1 MTAGDLHMYTLFT
14 DTDCD
19 ITPEIAARYGYKLIS
34 MPYTIEGQQVFPY
47 VDFKDFDYKEFYNRL
62 RKGVIPTTSALSPT
76 EYVNYFEPEFKAGHD
91 ILYVHF
97 SAAMTATFNSMRLA
111 LEELAEKY
119 PERKLYQIDTKG
131 ITLGSYNI
139 CLEIGEMYK
148 NGASIEDIQKWA
160 DVEIDKTAFYFY
172 ADDLKFFGRS
182 GRVSG
187 FAAFFGN
194 IIGLKPII
202 FIDTDGKMKTKDKCR
217 GRKQALQKL
226 LNYVIDLE
234 EDITKHRVTI
244 AHTDALEI
252 AEEFGEMMKK
262 QFGED
267 LKIEYEVV
275 NPTAGSHCGPNAMG
289 VTFHAKHR

>member
-1 MTAGDLHMYTLFT
+1 MYTLFT

-76 EYVNYFEPEFKAGHD
+76 EYVNYFEPEFAAGHD

-148 NGASIEDIQKWA
+148 NGASIEDIQRWA
-160 DVEIDKTAFYFY
+160 ATEIDKTAFYFY

-217 GRKQALQKL
+217 GRKAALQTL

-234 EDITKHRVTI
+234 EDIKNHRVTI
-244 AHTDALEI
+244 AHTDALDI
-252 AEEFGEMMKK
+252 AEEFGAMMKK
-262 QFGED
+262 RFGED

>member
-1 MTAGDLHMYTLFT
+1 MYTLFT

-47 VDFKDFDYKEFYNRL
+47 VDFEKFEWHEFYDRL
-62 RKGVIPTTSALSPT
+62 RKGVIPTTSALSPV
-76 EYVNYFEPEFKAGHD
+76 EYVNYFEPEFKAGRD

-131 ITLGSYNI
+131 ITLGSYSI
-139 CLEIGEMYK
+139 CLSIGEMYK
-148 NGASIEDIQKWA
+148 NGASIEEIQAWA
-160 DVEIDKTAFYFY
+160 DKEIDKTAFYFY
-172 ADDLKFFGRS
+172 ADDLKFFGKS

-217 GRKQALQKL
+217 GRKQALQTL
-226 LNYVIDLE
+226 LQYVIDLE
-234 EDITKHRVTI
+234 EDIKEHRVVI
-244 AHTDALEI
+244 AHTDALPI
-252 AEEFGEMMKK
+252 AEEFGKMMKDY
-262 QFGED
+262 FGQD
-267 LKIEYEVV
+267 LEIEYEVV

>member
-1 MTAGDLHMYTLFT
+1 MYTLFT

-19 ITPEIAARYGYKLIS
+19 ITPEIAAQYGYKLIS
-34 MPYTIEGQQVFPY
+34 MPYTIEGQQIFPY
-47 VDFKDFDYKEFYNRL
+47 VDFKEFDYKAFYNKL
-62 RKGVIPTTSALSPT
+62 RQGVIPTTSALSPV
-76 EYVNYFEPEFKAGHD
+76 EYINYFEPEFAAGRD

-97 SAAMTATFNSMRLA
+97 SAAMSATFNSMRLA

-119 PERKLYQIDTKG
+119 PDRKVYTVDTKG

-139 CLEIGEMYK
+139 CHYIGEMYK
-148 NGASIEDIQKWA
+148 KGASIEEIQKWA
-160 DVEIDKTAFYFY
+160 EVEVDKTAFYFY
-172 ADDLKFFGRS
+172 ADDLKFFGKS

-194 IIGLKPII
+194 VIGLKPII
-202 FIDTDGKMKTKDKCR
+202 FIGNDGKMTTKDKCR
-217 GRKQALQKL
+217 GRKNALQKL
-226 LNYVIDLE
+226 LQYVIDLE
-234 EDITKHRVTI
+234 EDIKNYRVTI

-262 QFGED
+262 QFGDD

>member
-1 MTAGDLHMYTLFT
+1 MYTLFT

-19 ITPEIAARYGYKLIS
+19 ITPEIAERYGYKLIS
-34 MPYTIEGQQVFPY
+34 MPYTIEGKQVFPY
-47 VDFKDFDYKEFYNRL
+47 VDFKDFEYKEFYNRL
-62 RKGVIPTTSALSPT
+62 RKGVVPTTSALSPV
-76 EYVNYFEPEFKAGHD
+76 EYINYFEPEFKAGRD

-111 LEELAEKY
+111 LEELKEKY
-119 PERKLYQIDTKG
+119 PERKLYDIDTKG

-139 CLEIGEMYK
+139 CLSIGELYK
-148 NGASIEDIQKWA
+148 NGASIEEIQAWA
-160 DVEIDKTAFYFY
+160 DREIDRTAFYFY
-172 ADDLKFFGRS
+172 ADDLKFFGKS

-234 EDITKHRVTI
+234 DDIKNHRVII
-244 AHTDALEI
+244 AHTDALPI
-252 AEEFGEMMKK
+252 AEEFGDMMKDY
-262 QFGED
+262 FGED
-267 LKIEYEVV
+267 LRIEYEVV
-275 NPTAGSHCGPNAMG
+275 NPTAGSHCGPNAIG
-289 VTFHAKHR
+289 VSFHAKHR

>member
-1 MTAGDLHMYTLFT
+1 MYTLFT

-19 ITPEIAARYGYKLIS
+19 ITPEIAEKYGYKLIS
-34 MPYTIEGQQVFPY
+34 MPYTIEGKQIFPY
-47 VDFKDFDYKEFYNRL
+47 VGFEQFDYKAFYNKL
-62 RKGVIPTTSALSPT
+62 RQGVIPTTSALSPV
-76 EYVNYFEPEFKAGHD
+76 EYINYFEPEFKEGRD

-97 SAAMTATFNSMRLA
+97 SAAMSATFNSMRLA
-111 LEELAEKY
+111 LEELKEKY
-119 PERKLYQIDTKG
+119 PDRHVYTVDTKG

-139 CLEIGEMYK
+139 CHYIGEMYK
-148 NGASIEDIQKWA
+148 NGASIEEIQKWA
-160 DVEIDKTAFYFY
+160 EVEVDKTAFYFY
-172 ADDLKFFGRS
+172 ADDLKFFGKS

-194 IIGLKPII
+194 VIGLKPII
-202 FIDTDGKMKTKDKCR
+202 FIGNDGKMTTKDKCR
-217 GRKQALQKL
+217 GRKNALQKL
-226 LNYVIDLE
+226 LQYVIDLE
-234 EDITKHRVTI
+234 EDIKNYRVTI

>member
-1 MTAGDLHMYTLFT
+1 MYTLFT

-34 MPYTIEGQQVFPY
+34 MPYTIEGEQVSPY
-47 VDFKDFDYKEFYNRL
+47 VSFKEFNYKEFYNRL
-62 RKGVIPTTSALSPT
+62 RKGVIPTTSALSPV
-76 EYVNYFEPEFKAGHD
+76 EYIDYFEPEFKEGRD

-111 LEELAEKY
+111 LEELKEKY
-119 PERKLYQIDTKG
+119 PERKVYTIDTKG

-139 CLEIGEMYK
+139 CLTIGEMYK
-148 NGASIEDIQKWA
+148 NGASIEEIQAWA
-160 DVEIDKTAFYFY
+160 DKEIDKTAFYFY

-217 GRKQALQKL
+217 GRKQALQRL
-226 LNYVIDLE
+226 LEYVIELGD
-234 EDITKHRVTI
+234 DIKNHRVVI

-252 AEEFGEMMKK
+252 AEEFGAMMKK
-262 QFGED
+262 QFGDD
-267 LKIEYEVV
+267 LNIEYEVV

-289 VTFHAKHR
+289 VTFHSKHR

>member
-1 MTAGDLHMYTLFT
+1 MYTLFT

-47 VDFKDFDYKEFYNRL
+47 VDFEKFEWHEFYDRL
-62 RKGVIPTTSALSPT
+62 RKGVIPTTSALSPV
-76 EYVNYFEPEFKAGHD
+76 EYINYFEPEFKAGRD

-119 PERKLYQIDTKG
+119 PDRKVYQIDTKG
-131 ITLGSYNI
+131 ITLGSYSI
-139 CLEIGEMYK
+139 CLSIGEMYK
-148 NGASIEDIQKWA
+148 NGASIEEIQAWA
-160 DVEIDKTAFYFY
+160 DKEIDKTAFYFY
-172 ADDLKFFGRS
+172 ADDLKFFGKS

-217 GRKQALQKL
+217 GRKQALQTL
-226 LNYVIDLE
+226 LQYVIDLE
-234 EDITKHRVTI
+234 EDIKEHRVVI
-244 AHTDALEI
+244 AHTDALPI
-252 AEEFGEMMKK
+252 AEEFGKMMKDY
-262 QFGED
+262 FGQD
-267 LKIEYEVV
+267 LEIEYEVV

>member
-1 MTAGDLHMYTLFT
+1 MYTLFT

-19 ITPEIAARYGYKLIS
+19 ITPEIAERYGYKLIS
-34 MPYTIEGQQVFPY
+34 MPYTIEGEQVFPY
-47 VDFKDFDYKEFYNRL
+47 VSFKEFNYKEFYNRL
-62 RKGVIPTTSALSPT
+62 RKGVIPTTSALSPV
-76 EYVNYFEPEFKAGHD
+76 EYINYFELEFKAGRD

-119 PERKLYQIDTKG
+119 PDRKLYQIDTKG
-131 ITLGSYNI
+131 ITLGSYSI
-139 CLEIGEMYK
+139 CLSIGELYK
-148 NGASIEDIQKWA
+148 KGASIEEIQAWA
-160 DVEIDKTAFYFY
+160 DKEIDKTAFYFY
-172 ADDLKFFGRS
+172 ADDLKFFGKS

-226 LNYVIDLE
+226 LQYVIDLQD
-234 EDITKHRVTI
+234 DIKNHRVVI
-244 AHTDALEI
+244 AHTDALPI
-252 AEEFGEMMKK
+252 AEEFGKMMKDY
-262 QFGED
+262 FGQD
-267 LKIEYEVV
+267 LEIEYEVV

>member
-1 MTAGDLHMYTLFT
+1 MYTLFT

-19 ITPEIAARYGYKLIS
+19 ITPEIAAHYGYKLIS
-34 MPYTIEGQQVFPY
+34 MPYTIEGKQVFPY
-47 VDFKDFDYKEFYNRL
+47 VDFKEFDYKAFYNKL
-62 RKGVIPTTSALSPT
+62 RQGVIPTTSALSPV
-76 EYVNYFEPEFKAGHD
+76 EYINYFEPEFKAGRD

-97 SAAMTATFNSMRLA
+97 SAAMSATFNSMRLA

-119 PERKLYQIDTKG
+119 PDRKVYTVDTKG

-139 CLEIGEMYK
+139 CHYIGEMYK

-160 DVEIDKTAFYFY
+160 AVEVDKTAFYFY
-172 ADDLKFFGRS
+172 ADDLKFFGKS

-194 IIGLKPII
+194 VIGLKPII
-202 FIDTDGKMKTKDKCR
+202 FIGNDGKMTTKDKCR
-217 GRKQALQKL
+217 GRKNALQKL
-226 LNYVIDLE
+226 LQYVIDLE
-234 EDITKHRVTI
+234 EDIKNYRVTI

-252 AEEFGEMMKK
+252 AEEFGNMMKAH
-262 QFGED
+262 FGED

>member
-1 MTAGDLHMYTLFT
+1 MYTLFT

-47 VDFKDFDYKEFYNRL
+47 VDFEKFEWHEFYDRL
-62 RKGVIPTTSALSPT
+62 RKGVIPTTSALSPV
-76 EYVNYFEPEFKAGHD
+76 EYVNYFEPEFKEGRD

-111 LEELAEKY
+111 LEELKEKY
-119 PERKLYQIDTKG
+119 PERKVYTIDTKG
-131 ITLGSYNI
+131 ITLGSYSI
-139 CLEIGEMYK
+139 CLSIGEMYK
-148 NGASIEDIQKWA
+148 KGASIEEIQAWA
-160 DVEIDKTAFYFY
+160 AKEIDKTAFYFY
-172 ADDLKFFGRS
+172 ADDLKFFGKS

-202 FIDTDGKMKTKDKCR
+202 FIDTDGRMKTKDKCR
-217 GRKQALQKL
+217 GRKQALQRL
-226 LNYVIDLE
+226 LDYVIDLE
-234 EDITKHRVTI
+234 DDIKNHRVVI
-244 AHTDALEI
+244 AHTDALPI
-252 AEEFGEMMKK
+252 AEEFGNMMKRH
-262 QFGED
+262 FGQD
-267 LKIEYEVV
+267 LQIEYEVV

>member
-1 MTAGDLHMYTLFT
+1 MYTLFT

-19 ITPEIAARYGYKLIS
+19 ITPEIAERYGYKLIS
-34 MPYTIEGQQVFPY
+34 MPYTIEGKQVFPY
-47 VDFKDFDYKEFYNRL
+47 VDFKDFEYKEFYNRL
-62 RKGVIPTTSALSPT
+62 RKGVVPTTSALSPV
-76 EYVNYFEPEFKAGHD
+76 EYINYFEPEFKAGRD

-111 LEELAEKY
+111 LEELKEKY
-119 PERKLYQIDTKG
+119 PERKLYDIDTKG

-139 CLEIGEMYK
+139 CLSIGELYK
-148 NGASIEDIQKWA
+148 NGASIEEIQAWA
-160 DVEIDKTAFYFY
+160 DREIDRTAFYFY
-172 ADDLKFFGRS
+172 ADDLKFFGKS

-234 EDITKHRVTI
+234 DDIQNHRVII
-244 AHTDALEI
+244 AHTDALPI
-252 AEEFGEMMKK
+252 AEEFGDMMKDY
-262 QFGED
+262 FGED

-275 NPTAGSHCGPNAMG
+275 NPTAGSHCGPNAIG
-289 VTFHAKHR
+289 VSFHAKHR

>member
-1 MTAGDLHMYTLFT
+1 MYTLFT

-19 ITPEIAARYGYKLIS
+19 ITPEIAERYGYKLIS

-47 VDFKDFDYKEFYNRL
+47 VDFDKFEWHEFYDRL
-62 RKGVIPTTSALSPT
+62 RKGVIPTTSALSPV
-76 EYVNYFEPEFKAGHD
+76 EYINYFEPEFKAGRD

-131 ITLGSYNI
+131 ITLGSYSI
-139 CLEIGEMYK
+139 CLSIGELYK
-148 NGASIEDIQKWA
+148 NGASIEEIQAWA
-160 DVEIDKTAFYFY
+160 DREIDKTAFYFY
-172 ADDLKFFGRS
+172 ADDLKFFGKS

-217 GRKQALQKL
+217 GRKQALQRL
-226 LNYVIDLE
+226 LEYVIDLE
-234 EDITKHRVTI
+234 EDIKEHRVVI
-244 AHTDALEI
+244 AHTDALPI
-252 AEEFGEMMKK
+252 AEEFGNMMKEH
-262 QFGED
+262 FGQD
-267 LKIEYEVV
+267 LEIEYEVV

>member
-1 MTAGDLHMYTLFT
+1 MYTLFT

-19 ITPEIAARYGYKLIS
+19 ITPEIAAKYGYKLIS

-47 VDFKDFDYKEFYNRL
+47 VDFKEFDYKTFYNKL
-62 RKGVIPTTSALSPT
+62 RSGVIPTTSALSPV
-76 EYVNYFEPEFKAGHD
+76 EYINYFEPEFAAGRD

-97 SAAMTATFNSMRLA
+97 SAAMSATFNSMRLA

-119 PERKLYQIDTKG
+119 PDRKVYTVDTKG

-139 CLEIGEMYK
+139 CHYIGEMYK
-148 NGASIEDIQKWA
+148 NGASIEEIQKWA
-160 DVEIDKTAFYFY
+160 EVEVDKTAFYFY
-172 ADDLKFFGRS
+172 ADDLKFFGKS

-194 IIGLKPII
+194 VIGLKPII
-202 FIDTDGKMKTKDKCR
+202 YIGNDGKMTTKDKCR
-217 GRKQALQKL
+217 GRKNALAKL
-226 LNYVIDLE
+226 LDYVIDLE
-234 EDITKHRVTI
+234 EDIKNYRVTI

-252 AEEFGEMMKK
+252 AEEFGNMMKAH
-262 QFGED
+262 FGED

>member
-1 MTAGDLHMYTLFT
+1 MYTLFT

-47 VDFKDFDYKEFYNRL
+47 VDFDKFEYHEFYDRL
-62 RKGVIPTTSALSPT
+62 RKGVIPTTSDLSPV
-76 EYVNYFEPEFKAGHD
+76 EYVNYFEPEFKAGRD

-131 ITLGSYNI
+131 ITLGSYSI
-139 CLEIGEMYK
+139 CLSIGELYK
-148 NGASIEDIQKWA
+148 NGASVEEIQAWA
-160 DVEIDKTAFYFY
+160 DKEIDKTAFYFY
-172 ADDLKFFGRS
+172 ADDLKFFGKS

-217 GRKQALQKL
+217 GRKQALQTL
-226 LNYVIDLE
+226 LQYVIDLE
-234 EDITKHRVTI
+234 DNIKEHRVVI
-244 AHTDALEI
+244 AHTDALSI
-252 AEEFGEMMKK
+252 AEEFGKMMKDY
-262 QFGED
+262 FGQD
-267 LKIEYEVV
+267 LEIEYEVV

>member
-1 MTAGDLHMYTLFT
+1 M
-14 DTDCD
+14 
-19 ITPEIAARYGYKLIS
+19 S
-34 MPYTIEGQQVFPY
+34 
-47 VDFKDFDYKEFYNRL
+47 
-62 RKGVIPTTSALSPT
+62 
-76 EYVNYFEPEFKAGHD
+76 
-91 ILYVHF
+91 
-97 SAAMTATFNSMRLA
+97 ATFNSMRLA

-119 PERKLYQIDTKG
+119 PERKVYTVDTKG

-139 CLEIGEMYK
+139 CHYIGEMYK

-160 DVEIDKTAFYFY
+160 EVEVDKTAFYFY
-172 ADDLKFFGRS
+172 ADDLKFFGKS

-194 IIGLKPII
+194 VIGLKPII
-202 FIDTDGKMKTKDKCR
+202 YIGNDGKMTTKDKCR
-217 GRKQALQKL
+217 GRKNALAKL
-226 LNYVIDLE
+226 LDYVIDLE
-234 EDITKHRVTI
+234 EDIKNYRVTI

-252 AEEFGEMMKK
+252 AEEFGNMMKAH
-262 QFGED
+262 FGED

>member
-1 MTAGDLHMYTLFT
+1 MYTLFT

-19 ITPEIAARYGYKLIS
+19 ITPEIAALYGYKLIS
-34 MPYTIEGQQVFPY
+34 MPYTIEGKQIFPY
-47 VDFKDFDYKEFYNRL
+47 VDFEKFDYKEFYNLL
-62 RKGVIPTTSALSPT
+62 RKGVIPTTSALSPV
-76 EYVNYFEPEFKAGHD
+76 EYINYFEPEFKAGRD

-97 SAAMTATFNSMRLA
+97 SAAMSATFNSMRLA
-111 LEELAEKY
+111 LEELKEKY
-119 PERKLYQIDTKG
+119 PDRHVYTVDTKG

-139 CLEIGEMYK
+139 CHYIGEMYK

-160 DVEIDKTAFYFY
+160 AVEVDKTAFYFY
-172 ADDLKFFGRS
+172 ADDLKFFGKS

-194 IIGLKPII
+194 VIGLKPII
-202 FIDTDGKMKTKDKCR
+202 FIGNDGKMTTKDKCR
-217 GRKQALQKL
+217 GRKNALQKL
-226 LNYVIDLE
+226 LEYVIDLE
-234 EDITKHRVTI
+234 EDIKNYRVTI

-262 QFGED
+262 HFGDD

>member
-1 MTAGDLHMYTLFT
+1 MRGIHMYTLFT

-47 VDFKDFDYKEFYNRL
+47 VDFDKFEYHEFYDRL
-62 RKGVIPTTSALSPT
+62 RKGVIPTTSALSPV
-76 EYVNYFEPEFKAGHD
+76 EYINYFEPEFKAGRD

-131 ITLGSYNI
+131 ITLGSYSI
-139 CLEIGEMYK
+139 CLSIGELYK
-148 NGASIEDIQKWA
+148 NGASIEEIQAWA
-160 DVEIDKTAFYFY
+160 DREIDKTAFYFY
-172 ADDLKFFGRS
+172 ADDLKFFGKS

-217 GRKQALQKL
+217 GRKQALQTL
-226 LNYVIDLE
+226 LQYVIDLE
-234 EDITKHRVTI
+234 EDIKEHRVVI
-244 AHTDALEI
+244 AHTDALPI
-252 AEEFGEMMKK
+252 AEEFGAMMKK
-262 QFGED
+262 HFGED
-267 LKIEYEVV
+267 LEIEYEVV

>member
-1 MTAGDLHMYTLFT
+1 MYTLFT

-47 VDFKDFDYKEFYNRL
+47 VDFDKFEYHEFYDRL
-62 RKGVIPTTSALSPT
+62 RKGVIPTTSALSPV
-76 EYVNYFEPEFKAGHD
+76 EYINYFEPEFKAGRD

-131 ITLGSYNI
+131 ITLGSYSI
-139 CLEIGEMYK
+139 CLSIGELYK
-148 NGASIEDIQKWA
+148 KGATIEEIQAWA
-160 DVEIDKTAFYFY
+160 ATEIDKTAFYFY
-172 ADDLKFFGRS
+172 ADDLKFFGKS

-217 GRKQALQKL
+217 GRKQALQTL
-226 LNYVIDLE
+226 LQYVIDLE
-234 EDITKHRVTI
+234 EDIKQHRVVI
-244 AHTDALEI
+244 AHTDALPI
-252 AEEFGEMMKK
+252 AEEFGKMMKEY
-262 QFGED
+262 FGQD
-267 LKIEYEVV
+267 LEIEYEVV

>member
-1 MTAGDLHMYTLFT
+1 MYTLFT

-19 ITPEIAARYGYKLIS
+19 ITPEIAAKYGYKLIS
-34 MPYTIEGQQVFPY
+34 MPYTIEGKQVFPY
-47 VDFKDFDYKEFYNRL
+47 VDFKEFDYKAFYNKL
-62 RKGVIPTTSALSPT
+62 RQGVIPTTSALSPV
-76 EYVNYFEPEFKAGHD
+76 EYINYFEPEFAAGRD

-97 SAAMTATFNSMRLA
+97 SAAMSATFNSMRLA

-119 PERKLYQIDTKG
+119 PDRKVYTVDTKG

-139 CLEIGEMYK
+139 CHYIGEMYK

-160 DVEIDKTAFYFY
+160 AVEVDKTAFYFY
-172 ADDLKFFGRS
+172 ADDLKFFGKS

-194 IIGLKPII
+194 VIGLKPII
-202 FIDTDGKMKTKDKCR
+202 FIGNDGKMTTKDKCR
-217 GRKQALQKL
+217 GRKNALQKL
-226 LNYVIDLE
+226 LQYVIDLE
-234 EDITKHRVTI
+234 EDIKNYRVTI
-244 AHTDALEI
+244 AHTDALDI

>member
-1 MTAGDLHMYTLFT
+1 MYTLFT

-34 MPYTIEGQQVFPY
+34 MPYTIEGEQIFPY
-47 VDFKDFDYKEFYNRL
+47 VSFKEFDYKAFYNRL
-62 RKGVIPTTSALSPT
+62 RKGVIPTTSALSPV
-76 EYVNYFEPEFKAGHD
+76 EYVNYFEPEFKAGRD

-160 DVEIDKTAFYFY
+160 EVEIDKTAFYFY
-172 ADDLKFFGRS
+172 ADDLKFFGKS

-194 IIGLKPII
+194 VIGLKPII
-202 FIDTDGKMKTKDKCR
+202 YIGNDGKMTTKDKCR
-217 GRKQALQKL
+217 GRKNALQKL
-226 LNYVIDLE
+226 LQYVIDLE
-234 EDITKHRVTI
+234 EDIKDHRVTI

-252 AEEFGEMMKK
+252 AEEFGNMMKAH
-262 QFGED
+262 FGDD

-289 VTFHAKHR
+289 VSFHAKHR

>member
-1 MTAGDLHMYTLFT
+1 MYTLFT

-47 VDFKDFDYKEFYNRL
+47 VDFDKFEYHEFYDRL
-62 RKGVIPTTSALSPT
+62 RKGVIPTTSALSPV
-76 EYVNYFEPEFKAGHD
+76 EYINYFEPEFKAGRD

-131 ITLGSYNI
+131 ITLGSYSI
-139 CLEIGEMYK
+139 CLSIGELYK
-148 NGASIEDIQKWA
+148 NGASIEEIQAWA
-160 DVEIDKTAFYFY
+160 DKEIDKTAFYFY
-172 ADDLKFFGRS
+172 ADDLKFFGKS

-217 GRKQALQKL
+217 GRKQALQTL
-226 LNYVIDLE
+226 LQYVIDLE
-234 EDITKHRVTI
+234 EDIKEHRVVI
-244 AHTDALEI
+244 AHTDALPI
-252 AEEFGEMMKK
+252 AEEFGKMMKDY
-262 QFGED
+262 FGQD
-267 LKIEYEVV
+267 LEIEYEVV

>member
-1 MTAGDLHMYTLFT
+1 MYTLFT

-34 MPYTIEGQQVFPY
+34 MPYTIEGEQVFPY
-47 VDFKDFDYKEFYNRL
+47 VSFKEFDYKEFYNRL
-62 RKGVIPTTSALSPT
+62 RKGVIPTTSALSPV
-76 EYVNYFEPEFKAGHD
+76 EYINYFEPEFKAGRD

-111 LEELAEKY
+111 LEELKEKY
-119 PERKLYQIDTKG
+119 PDRKLYQIDTKG
-131 ITLGSYNI
+131 ITLGSYSI
-139 CLEIGEMYK
+139 CLSIGELYK
-148 NGASIEDIQKWA
+148 KGASIEEIQAWA
-160 DVEIDKTAFYFY
+160 DKEIDKTAFYFY
-172 ADDLKFFGRS
+172 ADDLKFFGKS

-217 GRKQALQKL
+217 GRKQALQTL
-226 LNYVIDLE
+226 LQYVIDLE
-234 EDITKHRVTI
+234 EDIKNHRVVI
-244 AHTDALEI
+244 AHTDALAI
-252 AEEFGEMMKK
+252 AEEFGQMMKDH
-262 QFGED
+262 FGQD
-267 LKIEYEVV
+267 LEIEYEVV

>member
-1 MTAGDLHMYTLFT
+1 MYTLFT

-19 ITPEIAARYGYKLIS
+19 ITPEIAAKYGYKLIS
-34 MPYTIEGQQVFPY
+34 MPYTIEGEQVFPY
-47 VDFKDFDYKEFYNRL
+47 VSFKEFDYKEFYNRL
-62 RKGVIPTTSALSPT
+62 RKGVIPTTSALSPV
-76 EYVNYFEPEFKAGHD
+76 EYINYFEPEFKAGRD

-131 ITLGSYNI
+131 ITLGSYSI
-139 CLEIGEMYK
+139 CLSIGELYK
-148 NGASIEDIQKWA
+148 KGASIEEIQAWA
-160 DVEIDKTAFYFY
+160 DKEIDKTAFYFY
-172 ADDLKFFGRS
+172 ADDLKFFGKS

-217 GRKQALQKL
+217 GRKQALQTL
-226 LNYVIDLE
+226 LQYVIDLE
-234 EDITKHRVTI
+234 EDIKNHRVVI
-244 AHTDALEI
+244 AHTDALAI
-252 AEEFGEMMKK
+252 AEEFGQMMKDH
-262 QFGED
+262 FGQD
-267 LKIEYEVV
+267 LEIEYEVV

>member
-1 MTAGDLHMYTLFT
+1 MYTLFT

-47 VDFKDFDYKEFYNRL
+47 VDFAKFEWHEFYDRL
-62 RKGVIPTTSALSPT
+62 RKGVIPTTSALSPV
-76 EYVNYFEPEFKAGHD
+76 EYVNYFEPEFKEGRD

-111 LEELAEKY
+111 LEELKEKY
-119 PERKLYQIDTKG
+119 PERKVYTIDTKG
-131 ITLGSYNI
+131 ITLGSYSI
-139 CLEIGEMYK
+139 CLSIGEMYK
-148 NGASIEDIQKWA
+148 KGASIEEIQAWA
-160 DVEIDKTAFYFY
+160 AKEIDKTAFYFY
-172 ADDLKFFGRS
+172 ADDLKFFGKS

-202 FIDTDGKMKTKDKCR
+202 FIDTDGRMKTKDKCR
-217 GRKQALQKL
+217 GRKQALQRL
-226 LNYVIDLE
+226 LDYVIDLE
-234 EDITKHRVTI
+234 DDIKNHRVVI
-244 AHTDALEI
+244 AHTDALPI
-252 AEEFGEMMKK
+252 AEEFGSMMKGH
-262 QFGED
+262 FGQD
-267 LKIEYEVV
+267 LQIEYEVV

>member
-1 MTAGDLHMYTLFT
+1 MYTLFT

-34 MPYTIEGQQVFPY
+34 MPYTIEGEQIFPY
-47 VDFKDFDYKEFYNRL
+47 VSFKEFDYKAFYDRL
-62 RKGVIPTTSALSPT
+62 RKGVIPTTSALSPV
-76 EYVNYFEPEFKAGHD
+76 EYINYFEPEFKAGRD

-119 PERKLYQIDTKG
+119 PDRKLYQIDTKG
-131 ITLGSYNI
+131 ITLGSYSI
-139 CLEIGEMYK
+139 CLTIGELYK
-148 NGASIEDIQKWA
+148 KGASIEEIQAWA
-160 DVEIDKTAFYFY
+160 DKEIDKTAFYFY
-172 ADDLKFFGRS
+172 ADDLKFFGKS

-194 IIGLKPII
+194 VIGLKPII

-217 GRKQALQKL
+217 GRKQALQRL
-226 LNYVIDLE
+226 LEYVIDLE
-234 EDITKHRVTI
+234 EDIKEHRVVI
-244 AHTDALEI
+244 AHTDALPI
-252 AEEFGEMMKK
+252 AEEFGKMMKDY
-262 QFGED
+262 FGED
-267 LKIEYEVV
+267 LEIEYEVV

-289 VTFHAKHR
+289 ITFHAKHR

>member
-1 MTAGDLHMYTLFT
+1 MYTLFT

-19 ITPEIAARYGYKLIS
+19 ITPEIAERYGYKLIS
-34 MPYTIEGQQVFPY
+34 MPYTIEGEQVFPY
-47 VDFKDFDYKEFYNRL
+47 VSFKEFNYKEFYNRL
-62 RKGVIPTTSALSPT
+62 RKGVIPTTSALSPV
-76 EYVNYFEPEFKAGHD
+76 EYINYFEPEFKAGRD

-119 PERKLYQIDTKG
+119 PDRKLYQIDTKG
-131 ITLGSYNI
+131 ITLGSYSI
-139 CLEIGEMYK
+139 CLSIGELYK
-148 NGASIEDIQKWA
+148 KGASIEEIQAWA
-160 DVEIDKTAFYFY
+160 DKEIDKTAFYFY
-172 ADDLKFFGRS
+172 ADDLKFFGKS

-226 LNYVIDLE
+226 LQYVIDLQD
-234 EDITKHRVTI
+234 DIKNHRVVI
-244 AHTDALEI
+244 AHTDALPI
-252 AEEFGEMMKK
+252 AEEFGKMMKV
-262 QFGED
+262 QFGND
-267 LKIEYEVV
+267 LQIEYEVV